1 MELSLVG
8 RYGCTILILPI
19 LRMIPIQIQSLIL
32 SLILL
37 QILSIQCF
45 SESSPAPILRG
56 PTPRL
61 DIPQHDFITAA

>member
-1 MELSLVG
+1 VHDSDSSDSEDDSDSDSKSDSESDSSSDSFNSV
-8 RYGCTILILPI
+8 
-19 LRMIPIQIQSLIL
+19 
-32 SLILL
+32 
-37 QILSIQCF
+37 F